1 VIEKMKLMIEN
12 AYGLKG
18 SHTFEFDKGLN
29 IISAPNA
36 SGSSSI
42 IKAFAT
48 LLNQEL
54 LLSREALYEGAQV
67 GRIALSF
74 EGKTYQCELKRIAN
88 GAKVSVGVSRTSS
101 LSNDQIV
108 KDIVVV
114 NEEHPLVKSLTDE
127 SIREYLQHI
136 ARIDSLYSQM
146 LMRER
151 TLMDKK
157 SKLEAIKQD
166 IKRLAYA
173 PARLEEL
180 NSKKMKA
187 LMEKKEIEAKGPIAD
202 VKELRGELKKIVDKI
217 NSTKVELESVK
228 TDLAAALS
236 SIEANSQAL
245 ASLKKDERSLEK
257 IAKREAE
264 IKEEIAK
271 MKGST
276 SVRSRLVAIYNAF
289 ASLLNDAMKN
299 NGEAEEELSMIANGC
314 PICSLFKV
322 DCNLG
327 DIPINERHKLISHML
342 IETKKVRDKLTKSLD
357 ELNRELATIAGEKE
371 RSLNEL
377 KKVREALYEA
387 KRRQKEAQEK
397 AEALMAVLRDLK
409 RSEADIKKRIG
420 STEERA
426 SQERL
431 IKMEKISKEIG
442 AITAQEKELKK
453 LCETL
458 EEKQREASELEKN
471 IATLESQYQLLKDEY
486 LNKLHAARRLFN
498 EKAMEVIRN
507 VGYKGFEKLQINE
520 NFEMEMKRNGMP
532 IFLSELSTSEANAIA
547 ILISLAAKIAYF
559 KAFPLFIIDTITT
572 HFDPSKFLKFMD
584 YLSSQSEYTIVT
596 RLSPDEQGGIKIL
609 HGLDKIMQK

>member
-1 VIEKMKLMIEN
+1 
-12 AYGLKG
+12 
-18 SHTFEFDKGLN
+18 
-29 IISAPNA
+29 
-36 SGSSSI
+36 
-42 IKAFAT
+42 
-48 LLNQEL
+48 
-54 LLSREALYEGAQV
+54 
-67 GRIALSF
+67 
-74 EGKTYQCELKRIAN
+74 
-88 GAKVSVGVSRTSS
+88 
-101 LSNDQIV
+101 
-108 KDIVVV
+108 
-114 NEEHPLVKSLTDE
+114 
-127 SIREYLQHI
+127 
-136 ARIDSLYSQM
+136 
-146 LMRER
+146 
-151 TLMDKK
+151 
-157 SKLEAIKQD
+157 
-166 IKRLAYA
+166 
-173 PARLEEL
+173 
-180 NSKKMKA
+180 
-187 LMEKKEIEAKGPIAD
+187 
-202 VKELRGELKKIVDKI
+202 LRGELKKIVDKI

-322 DCNLG
+322 DCDLG

-431 IKMEKISKEIG
+431 VKMEKISKEIG

-559 KAFPLFIIDTITT
+559 KAFPFFIIDTITT

>member
-1 VIEKMKLMIEN
+1 VIEKMKLIIEN

-18 SHTFEFDKGLN
+18 THTFEFNKGLN

-42 IKAFAT
+42 VKSFAT

-54 LLSREALYEGAQV
+54 LLNREALYEGAQV
-67 GRIALSF
+67 GSITLTF
-74 EGKTYQCELKRIAN
+74 EGKTYQCELKRITN
-88 GAKVSVGVSRTSS
+88 GAKVSVSVSRTSS
-101 LSNDQIV
+101 LSNEPII
-108 KDIVVV
+108 KDVVV
-114 NEEHPLVKSLTDE
+114 INEEHPLVKSLTNE
-127 SIREYLQHI
+127 SIKEYLRHI

-180 NSKKMKA
+180 NSKKMKM

-202 VKELRGELKKIVDKI
+202 VKELRAELKKIVDKI

-228 TDLAAALS
+228 TELAAALS

-257 IAKREAE
+257 LAKREAE

-327 DIPINERHKLISHML
+327 DIPINERHKLVSHML
-342 IETKKVRDKLTKSLD
+342 LETKKVRDKLTKSLD
-357 ELNRELATIAGEKE
+357 ELTRELATIAGEKE

-397 AEALMAVLRDLK
+397 AETLMAVLRDLK

-420 STEERA
+420 NAEERA

-471 IATLESQYQLLKDEY
+471 IATLESQYQLIKDEY

-559 KAFPLFIIDTITT
+559 KNFPLFIIDTITT